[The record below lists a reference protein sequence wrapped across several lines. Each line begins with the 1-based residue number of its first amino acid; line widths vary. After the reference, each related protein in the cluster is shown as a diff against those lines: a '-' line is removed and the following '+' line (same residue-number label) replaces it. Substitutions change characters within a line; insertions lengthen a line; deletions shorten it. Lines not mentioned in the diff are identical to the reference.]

1 MATAESND
9 VRISVR
15 GLWKIFGPHADSLR
29 SEEWVAAADR
39 REILER
45 TGHVVAIRNVSFD
58 VHEGE
63 VFVVMGLSGS
73 GKSTL
78 VRCLLR
84 LIEPTHGAIE
94 VDGEDIVQYSD
105 QDLIKLRRGKMG
117 MVFQHY
123 GLMPHMKV
131 LDNVAY
137 GLEVQGMGTTER
149 YARAEEVIKRVGL
162 DGWEKYYPGE
172 LSGGMQQRVGIAR
185 ALAVDPPILL
195 MDEPFSGLDPLIRRE
210 MQDELVNLLEQLHKT
225 IVFITHDLNE
235 ALKLGDRIAI
245 MRDGEIIQEGTPE
258 EIVTLPADAYVGQF
272 VRDVSKAKVLGAE
285 SIMQAPVCVV
295 YGWQGP
301 RVAMEIMRSND
312 VDHTFVLDH
321 SRSLLGF
328 LTLDDAAES
337 ARRGAVTLAGAV
349 NADWPKVAPQ
359 TVVEE
364 LVPMAAVYD
373 GPIAVVDER
382 GRLLGEVHRAAIL
395 TSMAATG
402 ANEEA
407 SAEAAQASALPTAD

>member
-45 TGHVVAIRNVSFD
+45 TGHVVAIRDVSFD

-185 ALAVDPPILL
+185 ALAVDPP
-195 MDEPFSGLDPLIRRE
+195 S
-210 MQDELVNLLEQLHKT
+210 
-225 IVFITHDLNE
+225 
-235 ALKLGDRIAI
+235 
-245 MRDGEIIQEGTPE
+245 
-258 EIVTLPADAYVGQF
+258 
-272 VRDVSKAKVLGAE
+272 S
-285 SIMQAPVCVV
+285 
-295 YGWQGP
+295 
-301 RVAMEIMRSND
+301 
-312 VDHTFVLDH
+312 
-321 SRSLLGF
+321 
-328 LTLDDAAES
+328 
-337 ARRGAVTLAGAV
+337 
-349 NADWPKVAPQ
+349 
-359 TVVEE
+359 
-364 LVPMAAVYD
+364 
-373 GPIAVVDER
+373 
-382 GRLLGEVHRAAIL
+382 
-395 TSMAATG
+395 
-402 ANEEA
+402 
-407 SAEAAQASALPTAD
+407 